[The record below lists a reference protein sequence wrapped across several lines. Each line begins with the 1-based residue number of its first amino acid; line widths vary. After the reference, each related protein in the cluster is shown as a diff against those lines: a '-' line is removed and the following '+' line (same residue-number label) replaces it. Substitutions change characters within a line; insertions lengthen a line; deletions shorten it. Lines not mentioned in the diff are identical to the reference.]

1 LQSGPL
7 VSPAFVQ
14 RGDPFSRFSIT
25 YPVIGDPPSFTGGV
39 HLRSTWSLSQSVASG
54 APGASGSSEM
64 RQGIQ
69 SKSRR
74 TLCTIRRGH
83 QASGEEV

>member
-64 RQGIQ
+64 RKGIQ
-69 SKSRR
+69 SERGR
-74 TLCTIRRGH
+74 TLCTISRGH
-83 QASGEEV
+83 LASGEEV